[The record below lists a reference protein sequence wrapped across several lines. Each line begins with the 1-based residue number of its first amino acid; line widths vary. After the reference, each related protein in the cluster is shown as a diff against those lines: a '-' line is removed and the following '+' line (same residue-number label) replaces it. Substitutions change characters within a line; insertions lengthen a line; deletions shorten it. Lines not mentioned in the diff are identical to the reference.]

1 MPACLS
7 VLAWLMSDR
16 VIGALY
22 YWSHISEE
30 VALNATRQPIHASAI
45 ISSDDTL
52 AYIQERTLG
61 NQCNF
66 SELVRLYNVQRETDE
81 IR

>member
-1 MPACLS
+1 
-7 VLAWLMSDR
+7 MSGR

-22 YWSHISEE
+22 YWSHLSEE
-30 VALNATRQPIHASAI
+30 VTLNATRQLIHSSAI
-45 ISSDDTL
+45 ISSDGVL

-66 SELVRLYNVQRETDE
+66 SDVLRLYNVQRPTDA